1 MPESVEVC
9 AGSPKKDESPAPS
22 GEVRWEVE
30 DPSEFRPDILSD
42 MGKDETEFRV
52 FNVSART
59 HNIIIVQGLWR
70 GRIRGAIYCMPS
82 IAFIHCV
89 HCTVWGITHVE
100 ARDNIFFFLIS
111 IM

>member
-59 HNIIIVQGLWR
+59 HKNYHCATCR
-70 GRIRGAIYCMPS
+70 GCGEGVSEAPS
-82 IAFIHCV
+82 IVCRALHSYIVYTALC
-89 HCTVWGITHVE
+89 GK
-100 ARDNIFFFLIS
+100 
-111 IM
+111 

>member
-59 HNIIIVQGLWR
+59 YIVQGLWR
-70 GRIRGAIYCMPS
+70 GRIRGAVYCTCMPS

-89 HCTVWGITHVE
+89 HCTVWEITHVE
-100 ARDNIFFFLIS
+100 ARHNLFYIYIY
-111 IM
+111 IYP